1 MNFFGLTASVL
12 TMPFAGFN
20 YMQNITSITTNQVMV
35 MSRRF
40 ILLVLSVAA
49 VLGCRATTVSLDSCR
64 AMALANNKNLRM
76 KAEAVKAAGYQ
87 KDEAFAAYLPSLD
100 FTGGYMYNQKKLSI
114 FDSDQHLPVQTF
126 DPATKSYQ
134 FGLVKNPMTGE
145 PILTPDGQPIPE
157 QVALI
162 PKEAMEFDIHNVF
175 FGAVTLTQPIYMG
188 GKIVAMNKITHYA
201 EELARAMHNSS
212 AEDIIY
218 AVDAAYWQ
226 VVSLK
231 AKQKLARSYVN
242 LLDTLHYNV
251 EMMVKQGVATR
262 SDLLTVDVKLNQA
275 NVDLTKVDNGLVLS
289 RMALAQVCGLPVN
302 TQMVLA
308 DEDHEMVGQSAPVAT
323 SYNMQDVYD
332 RRQDLRAL
340 ELGVNIYEKQA
351 DVARSEMLPK
361 IALVGAYSFSNPNM
375 FNGFKNR
382 FNGAFSVGAMITVPL
397 WHWGGNYNKYRAAK
411 VKTNIARLELE
422 NAKEMIDL
430 QVSQSAFKA
439 QEAMKTYEMT
449 VRNLEKANENL
460 RQANLGFHEG
470 VMTTDNVMEAQTAWL
485 KANSEKVDAMIDVHL
500 CDVYL
505 SKVLGTLPY
514 PTNY

>member
-1 MNFFGLTASVL
+1 MAASAFGANA
-12 TMPFAGFN
+12 M
-20 YMQNITSITTNQVMV
+20 
-35 MSRRF
+35 
-40 ILLVLSVAA
+40 
-49 VLGCRATTVSLDSCR
+49 TVSLDSCR
-64 AMALANNKNLRM
+64 AMALSNNKNLRM
-76 KAEAVKAAGYQ
+76 KAEAVRQAGYQ
-87 KDEAFAAYLPSLD
+87 KDEAFAAYLPALD
-100 FTGGYMYNQKKLSI
+100 FAGGYMYNQKNLSI
-114 FDSDQHLPVQTF
+114 FDSDQRLPVQTF
-126 DPATKSYQ
+126 DLKTQSYQ
-134 FGLVKNPMTGE
+134 YNLVKNPVTGE
-145 PILTPDGQPIPE
+145 PIKGPGGQYIPE

-175 FGAVTLTQPIYMG
+175 FGAITLTQPIFMG
-188 GKIVAMNKITHYA
+188 GKIVAMNKITGYA
-201 EELARAMHNSS
+201 EELARAMHNSE
-212 AEDIIY
+212 AENIIY

-231 AKQKLARSYVN
+231 AKQKLAQSYVQ

-251 EMMVKQGVATR
+251 EKMVEQGVATR

-302 TQMVLA
+302 SDLHLE
-308 DEDHEMVGQSAPVAT
+308 DEDIEVATVSAPVAT
-323 SYNMQDVYD
+323 SYNMEDVYA

-340 ELGVNIYEKQA
+340 EIGVNIYSKQE
-351 DVARSEMLPK
+351 DVVKSDMLPK
-361 IALVGAYSFSNPNM
+361 VALVGTYSFSNPNM
-375 FNGFKNR
+375 FDGFKNR
-382 FNGAFSVGAMITVPL
+382 FNGAFSVGAMVTIPI

-411 VKTNIARLELE
+411 SKTTIARLELE
-422 NAKEMIDL
+422 NAKEMINL

-449 VRNLEKANENL
+449 VSNLTKANENL
-460 RQANLGFHEG
+460 RQANVGFREG

-514 PTNY
+514 PTGD

>member
-1 MNFFGLTASVL
+1 MAASAFGANA
-12 TMPFAGFN
+12 M
-20 YMQNITSITTNQVMV
+20 
-35 MSRRF
+35 
-40 ILLVLSVAA
+40 
-49 VLGCRATTVSLDSCR
+49 TVSLDSCR
-64 AMALANNKNLRM
+64 AMALSNNKNLRM
-76 KAEAVKAAGYQ
+76 KAEAVRQAGYQ
-87 KDEAFAAYLPSLD
+87 KDEAFAAYLPALD
-100 FTGGYMYNQKKLSI
+100 FAGGYMYNQKNLSI
-114 FDSDQHLPVQTF
+114 FDSDQRLPVQTF
-126 DPATKSYQ
+126 DLKTQSYQ
-134 FGLVKNPMTGE
+134 YNLVKNPVTGE
-145 PILTPDGQPIPE
+145 PIKGPGGQYIPE

-175 FGAVTLTQPIYMG
+175 FGAITLTQPIFMG
-188 GKIVAMNKITHYA
+188 GKIVAMNKITGYA
-201 EELARAMHNSS
+201 EELARAMHNSE
-212 AEDIIY
+212 AENIIY

-231 AKQKLARSYVN
+231 AKQKLARSYVQ

-251 EMMVKQGVATR
+251 EKMVEQGVATR

-302 TQMVLA
+302 SDLHLE
-308 DEDHEMVGQSAPVAT
+308 DEDIEVATVSAPVAT
-323 SYNMQDVYD
+323 SYNMEDVYA

-340 ELGVNIYEKQA
+340 EIGVNIYSKQE
-351 DVARSEMLPK
+351 DVVKSDMLPK
-361 IALVGAYSFSNPNM
+361 VALVGTYSFSNPNM
-375 FNGFKNR
+375 FDGFKNR
-382 FNGAFSVGAMITVPL
+382 FNGAFSVGAMVTIPI

-411 VKTNIARLELE
+411 SKTTIARLELE

-449 VRNLEKANENL
+449 VSNLTKANENL
-460 RQANLGFHEG
+460 RQANVGFREG

-514 PTNY
+514 PTSY

>member
-1 MNFFGLTASVL
+1 MTLTGKLLTIAVMAASAFGANA
-12 TMPFAGFN
+12 M
-20 YMQNITSITTNQVMV
+20 
-35 MSRRF
+35 
-40 ILLVLSVAA
+40 
-49 VLGCRATTVSLDSCR
+49 TVSLDSCR
-64 AMALANNKNLRM
+64 AMALSNNKNLRM
-76 KAEAVKAAGYQ
+76 KAEAVRQAGYQ
-87 KDEAFAAYLPSLD
+87 KDEAFAAYLPALD
-100 FTGGYMYNQKKLSI
+100 FAGGYMYNQKNLSI
-114 FDSDQHLPVQTF
+114 FDSDQRLPVQTF
-126 DPATKSYQ
+126 DLKTQSYQ
-134 FGLVKNPMTGE
+134 YNLVKNPVTGE
-145 PILTPDGQPIPE
+145 PIKGPGGQYIPE

-175 FGAVTLTQPIYMG
+175 FGAITLTQPIFMG
-188 GKIVAMNKITHYA
+188 GKIVAMNKITGYA
-201 EELARAMHNSS
+201 EDLARAMHNSE
-212 AEDIIY
+212 AENIIY

-231 AKQKLARSYVN
+231 AKQKLAQSYVQ

-251 EMMVKQGVATR
+251 EKMVEQGVATR

-302 TQMVLA
+302 SDLHLE
-308 DEDHEMVGQSAPVAT
+308 DEDIEVATVSAPVAT
-323 SYNMQDVYD
+323 SYNMEDVYA

-340 ELGVNIYEKQA
+340 EIGVNIYSKQE
-351 DVARSEMLPK
+351 DVVKSDMLPK
-361 IALVGAYSFSNPNM
+361 VALVGTYSFSNPNM
-375 FNGFKNR
+375 FDGFKNR
-382 FNGAFSVGAMITVPL
+382 FNGAFSVGAMVTIPI

-411 VKTNIARLELE
+411 SKTTIARLELE
-422 NAKEMIDL
+422 NAKEMINL

-449 VRNLEKANENL
+449 VSNLTKANENL
-460 RQANLGFHEG
+460 RQANVGFREG

-514 PTNY
+514 PTGD